1 MKILV
6 YHNHMKSPILAII
19 LPCYNEEKI
28 INTAYQKLTEI
39 LNKLKEKNKISKNS
53 YISIIDDGST
63 DSSWE
68 LIRTFD
74 VKGIKLSRNFGQQK
88 AILAGLCENE
98 ADIYISIDA
107 DLQDDITVVE
117 EMVEKYHE
125 GYEIVYGVRNNR
137 DNDKL
142 SQKVFANIYYKLN
155 KILGMNTVSQHAE
168 YRLVSKKI
176 TDVLKNTNERNIYL
190 RGIITDLGF
199 KSTKVYYKRQK
210 RLGGKSKYNYYKLMK
225 IAIEGITSFS
235 TAPIKLIILLGLLGI
250 FLSIALTLYF
260 LLFKNISM
268 LVILLV
274 SLYFWGSIQL
284 LSVGLIGMYIGK
296 IYKETKKRPIYII
309 EEKNN
314 I

>member
-117 EMVEKYHE
+117 EMVK
-125 GYEIVYGVRNNR
+125 
-137 DNDKL
+137 
-142 SQKVFANIYYKLN
+142 
-155 KILGMNTVSQHAE
+155 
-168 YRLVSKKI
+168 
-176 TDVLKNTNERNIYL
+176 
-190 RGIITDLGF
+190 
-199 KSTKVYYKRQK
+199 
-210 RLGGKSKYNYYKLMK
+210 KSKIM
-225 IAIEGITSFS
+225 
-235 TAPIKLIILLGLLGI
+235 
-250 FLSIALTLYF
+250 
-260 LLFKNISM
+260 
-268 LVILLV
+268 
-274 SLYFWGSIQL
+274 
-284 LSVGLIGMYIGK
+284 IGM
-296 IYKETKKRPIYII
+296 
-309 EEKNN
+309 
-314 I
+314 